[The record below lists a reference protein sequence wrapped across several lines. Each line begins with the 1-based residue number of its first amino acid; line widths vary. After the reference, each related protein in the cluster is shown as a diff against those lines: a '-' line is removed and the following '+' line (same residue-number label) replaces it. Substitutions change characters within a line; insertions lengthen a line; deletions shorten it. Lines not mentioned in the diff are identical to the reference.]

1 MLLKSEEVGPE
12 ELFEMKLCEGLHE
25 KAGNNKHAV
34 ISYLSKNLTILENCL
49 PWTEQTAA
57 FMV

>member
-1 MLLKSEEVGPE
+1 
-12 ELFEMKLCEGLHE
+12 MKLCEGLQHE